1 MFEDPDFCPAVLNG
15 LVTTGEPTTIEARL
29 KKPYMK
35 VISNGE
41 ILVSAHADKAPD
53 GSVKVLRATV
63 TDISQQKWAE
73 EIQKRRT
80 DEAIVSISTTIP
92 SSGLG

>member
-1 MFEDPDFCPAVLNG
+1 
-15 LVTTGEPTTIEARL
+15 
-29 KKPYMK
+29 MK
-35 VISNGE
+35 EISNGE
-41 ILVSAHADKAPD
+41 ILEIPWWILVSAHADKAPD
-53 GSVKVLRATV
+53 DSVKVLRATV